1 MNTLEIYTE
10 RDIKWLIKPHQRLDP
25 MVSNLLVTYISQRN
39 KAGIFT
45 LQHSWKGFTRACLES
60 PLPANLTSL
69 QTTLRVC
76 ISKYCNIK
84 KRSVLIWWMAW
95 YLPRVIFA
103 IQMTGMDGN
112 WRHCCKKN
120 AQRIPILS
128 SEVSHKLNFFS
139 LTLNFGMVMVIY
151 SFLSQN
157 FEKTTKELY
166 HLFNLNE
173 ANVGWLRVSCLS
185 FFASH
190 FSFQLSTSF

>member
-25 MVSNLLVTYISQRN
+25 MVSDLLV
-39 KAGIFT
+39 KHT
-45 LQHSWKGFTRACLES
+45 LVKEIRLVFSLYNTHEKGLQVACLES

-103 IQMTGMDGN
+103 IQMTVMDGN

-128 SEVSHKLNFFS
+128 SEVSHKLNFFFPHPEFWHGHGHIQFPRPK
-139 LTLNFGMVMVIY
+139 LWKN
-151 SFLSQN
+151 
-157 FEKTTKELY
+157 
-166 HLFNLNE
+166 H
-173 ANVGWLRVSCLS
+173 
-185 FFASH
+185 
-190 FSFQLSTSF
+190 